1 MVLWSAVMEVMKED
15 VGNQNQFKLKYYIAK
30 EFFFK
35 KRHAID
41 NLYVYFLHMTIT
53 YSK

>member
-30 EFFFK
+30 ELFFLK
-35 KRHAID
+35 KIHAID

-53 YSK
+53 